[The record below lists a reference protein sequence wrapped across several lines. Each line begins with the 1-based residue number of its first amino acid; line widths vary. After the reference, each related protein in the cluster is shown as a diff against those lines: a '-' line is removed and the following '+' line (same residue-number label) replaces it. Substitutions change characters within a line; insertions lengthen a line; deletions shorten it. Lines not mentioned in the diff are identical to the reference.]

1 MKTTST
7 HQQNL
12 LFTRTARLVGYLA
25 SAKAGAWLISMTMP
39 IFFSTFASPSTA
51 QSAAY
56 PVDYP
61 VGTPI
66 WFLLAQPLIGAGIG
80 IFLFWAWARFD
91 SLSDAPSRQ
100 DCVWDRAAE
109 MLRSDP
115 NALSE
120 GRTADTARHV
130 LAHKLAQ
137 EKASANMNGNG
148 HEADSVAAKA

>member
-12 LFTRTARLVGYLA
+12 LFTRVARLVGYLA
-25 SAKAGAWLISMTMP
+25 SAKAGAWFLAMILP
-39 IFFSTFASPSTA
+39 IFYSTLTSASA
-51 QSAAY
+51 DQIGGAF
-56 PVDYP
+56 P
-61 VGTPI
+61 VGTPVL
-66 WFLLAQPLIGAGIG
+66 FLLAQPLIGAAIG

-115 NALSE
+115 NALGE

-137 EKASANMNGNG
+137 EKAGANMNGNG
-148 HEADSVAAKA
+148 HEADPVATKA